1 MKISPLPSGSKP
13 SSHDSSTWYSNAM
26 EQLIEVVQH
35 LSMARDLGTVM
46 DITRKAA
53 RKLTGADGATFV
65 LRDGDKC
72 FYAEEDAISPLWKGQ
87 RFPMKT
93 CISGWVMMNR
103 EPAIIE
109 DIYAD
114 SRIPADAYR
123 PTFVRSLAMVP
134 IRTID
139 PVGAIGNYWA
149 TPYKPTPEQVKVLQA
164 LANTTAVALEN
175 VRIYS
180 ELDQRVCERTSE
192 ISAILDNVQVGIL
205 FVRDGSIVRANPK
218 AADIFSLQS
227 TNELLGLSLEQ
238 LLQTDK
244 TKTSILQKANDAFSV
259 NKVFDIETRLRRK
272 DMSPFWAHI
281 VTKSIGDVP
290 GSACGIWLVDD
301 ISTLKER
308 EDLLKKMKLAAEEST
323 RFKSE
328 FLATMSHEIRTP
340 LTGMLGMLELL
351 SLTKLDPDQKST
363 LDTAWGSARSLLR
376 IVNDILDWSKI
387 QEGKLELSLQPV
399 SIPQVLQEVVN
410 TYSRLASAKSLTL
423 WQHSDPGLSESHLV
437 DPLRLTQVLN
447 NFVSNAIRFTSQG
460 EIKIRAELLKQA
472 ESGEQIRFSVKDSGV
487 GVSEDVQ
494 KRLFQRYRQ
503 ESADTARMYGGT
515 GLGLAICQRLAD
527 LMDGQIELESAPGLG
542 STFSITLTLPV
553 SGVPGE
559 SVQYAHPD
567 VAQGK
572 KVTPLFESNEAAPL
586 VMAVDDHPINRD
598 LLASQL
604 KLLGLQAITAENGE
618 DALVLW
624 RQGIVAIVITDCHMP
639 EMDGYR
645 LAQEIRKAETEEDR
659 PHTPII
665 AWTANA
671 LEDEA
676 RRCHAAGMDDLLI
689 KPASVF
695 QLKLMLEKYLVEE
708 ANCTPSFSSPISL
721 HEDVQSTPPIDISI
735 LSQVVPD
742 ESAQIQA
749 LRDFQA
755 YMHPDIELLMQII
768 DTGNLT
774 EVERMA
780 HRINGSCRMVG
791 AQRLSAACSAIEKA
805 AQERDVESI
814 RSAKLLMDNA
824 VKNFDAY
831 LNDSLYLRKAP

>member
-1 MKISPLPSGSKP
+1 
-13 SSHDSSTWYSNAM
+13 M

-35 LSMARDLGTVM
+35 LSMARDLEAVM
-46 DITRKAA
+46 KITRTAA

-72 FYAEEDAISPLWKGQ
+72 FYAEEDAISPLWRGQ
-87 RFPMKT
+87 RFPMKI
-93 CISGWVMMNR
+93 CISGWVMMNKT
-103 EPAIIE
+103 PAIIE

-114 SRIPADAYR
+114 PRIPADAYR

-164 LANTTAVALEN
+164 LADTTAVALEN

-180 ELDQRVCERTSE
+180 ELDQRVSERTSE

-205 FVRDGSIVRANPK
+205 FVKNGSVVRANPK
-218 AADIFSLQS
+218 AADIFGLQS
-227 TNELLGLSLEQ
+227 ANDLLGIALEQ
-238 LLQTDK
+238 LFQTEK
-244 TKTSILQKANDAFSV
+244 TKTSILHKANDAFSV

-272 DMSPFWAHI
+272 DGSPFWAHI
-281 VTKSIGDVP
+281 VTKLIGAVP
-290 GSACGIWLVDD
+290 GPNCGIWLVDD
-301 ISTLKER
+301 ISTPKER

-351 SLTKLDPDQKST
+351 SLTKLDHEQQST

-387 QEGKLELSLQPV
+387 QEGKLELSLQSV

-423 WQHSDPGLSESHLV
+423 WQHSDPRLSQAHLI

-487 GVSEDVQ
+487 GISKDVQ
-494 KRLFQRYRQ
+494 TRLFQRYRQ

-527 LMDGQIELESAPGLG
+527 LMDGQIELESEAGLG

-559 SVQYAHPD
+559 SVQYAYPD

-572 KVTPLFESNEAAPL
+572 VAPLFESNDTAPL
-586 VMAVDDHPINRD
+586 VLSVDDHPINRD

-604 KLLGLQAITAENGE
+604 KLLGLRAIIAENGKE
-618 DALVLW
+618 ALALW
-624 RQGIVAIVITDCHMP
+624 QQGDVATVITDCHMP
-639 EMDGYR
+639 EMDGYT
-645 LAQEIRKAETEEDR
+645 LTQEIRKIETEDNR
-659 PHTPII
+659 PHTTII

-671 LEDEA
+671 LADEA
-676 RRCHAAGMDDLLI
+676 HRCRAAGMDDVLV
-689 KPASVF
+689 KPASVS
-695 QLKLMLEKYLVEE
+695 QLKLMLEKHLAGESHC
-708 ANCTPSFSSPISL
+708 NSSSSPVTLPPES
-721 HEDVQSTPPIDISI
+721 VQSSSLIDLSI
-735 LSQVVPD
+735 LSQIVPD

-749 LRDFQA
+749 LHDFHA
-755 YMHPDIELLMQII
+755 YLHPDFELLVQHI
-768 DTGNLT
+768 DTENLS
-774 EVERMA
+774 EIERMA
-780 HRINGSCRMVG
+780 HRLNGSCRMVG
-791 AQRLSAACSAIEKA
+791 AQNLSAACSAIEQAAKDGNVNNIKA
-805 AQERDVESI
+805 AKS
-814 RSAKLLMDNA
+814 LLEDA
-824 VKNFDAY
+824 VKKFDAY
-831 LNDSLYLRKAP
+831 LDDIVNLGKYPKGASSEP

>member
-1 MKISPLPSGSKP
+1 MKKSTPTDNVEMA
-13 SSHDSSTWYSNAM
+13 HHHRSTWYAGAM

-35 LSMARDLGTVM
+35 LSMARDLETVM

-87 RFPMKT
+87 RFPMKI
-93 CISGWVMMNR
+93 CISGWVMMHK
-103 EPAIIE
+103 EPAVIE

-114 SRIPADAYR
+114 PRIPADAYR

-149 TPYKPTPEQVKVLQA
+149 TPYKPTHEQVKVLQA
-164 LANTTAVALEN
+164 LADTTAVALEN

-180 ELDQRVCERTSE
+180 ELDRRVCERTSE

-205 FVRDGSIVRANPK
+205 FVRDGKVIRANPK
-218 AADIFSLQS
+218 SADIFGFQS
-227 TNELLGLSLEQ
+227 TNELLGISLEQ
-238 LLQTDK
+238 MLQSDK
-244 TKTSILQKANDAFSV
+244 TKTSILQQANDAFV
-259 NKVFDIETRLRRK
+259 AGKVFDTETRLRRK
-272 DMSPFWAHI
+272 DRSQFWAHI
-281 VTKSIGDVP
+281 VAKSIATLP
-290 GSACGIWLVDD
+290 GSECGIWLVDD
-301 ISTLKER
+301 ISVPKDKEA
-308 EDLLKKMKLAAEEST
+308 LLTKMKLAAEEST

-351 SLTKLDPDQKST
+351 SLTRLDQGQKST

-387 QEGKLELSLQPV
+387 QEGKLELSLQSV

-423 WQHSDPGLSESHLV
+423 WQHSDPRLSQAHLV

-460 EIKIRAELLKQA
+460 EIKILAELLEQS
-472 ESGEQIRFSVKDSGV
+472 ESGEHIRFSVKDSGV
-487 GVSEDVQ
+487 GIPKDVQ
-494 KRLFQRYRQ
+494 KRLFQRYQQ

-527 LMDGQIELESAPGLG
+527 LMDGQIELESEPGLG
-542 STFSITLTLPV
+542 STFSITLILPV
-553 SGVPGE
+553 SGVPSE

-572 KVTPLFESNEAAPL
+572 ITPLFEDSETAPL
-586 VMAVDDHPINRD
+586 VLSVDDHPINRD

-604 KLLGLQAITAENGE
+604 KLLGLRAITAKNGTE
-618 DALVLW
+618 ALTRW
-624 RQGIVAIVITDCHMP
+624 QQGDVAIVITDCHMP
-639 EMDGYR
+639 EMDGYT
-645 LAQEIRKAETEEDR
+645 LSQEIRKAECEAEL

-671 LEDEA
+671 LAEETQ
-676 RRCHAAGMDDLLI
+676 RCHAAGMDDLLV
-689 KPASVF
+689 KPASVC
-695 QLKLMLEKYLVEE
+695 QLKLMLEKYLVGM
-708 ANCTPSFSSPISL
+708 TPDVHSPLIPSSTS
-721 HEDVQSTPPIDISI
+721 ENSQNSPPINTSI
-735 LSQVVPD
+735 LSQVVP
-742 ESAQIQA
+742 EEAAQMQV
-749 LRDFQA
+749 LHDFHA
-755 YMHPDIELLMQII
+755 YLHPDFERLAQLI
-768 DTGNLT
+768 DKRDLS
-774 EVERMA
+774 EVEKMA
-780 HRINGSCRMVG
+780 HRMNGSCKMVG
-791 AQRLSAACSAIEKA
+791 ATSLSAACSAIEKA
-805 AQERDVESI
+805 AQEGNVEAVN
-814 RSAKLLMDNA
+814 SAKFLMDNA
-824 VKNFDAY
+824 VRNFDAY
-831 LNDSLYLRKAP
+831 LDAISPNGEAS